1 MATITKR
8 PFGITSKGERATLY
22 TMVNEKGAS
31 VSVTDFG
38 GSIVS
43 ILIPDKNGNVTD
55 VVLGYDDVTGYEQQD
70 TFFGALIGRCGNRIE
85 KGRFT
90 LNGKTY
96 QLNLNDGNN
105 HLHGGNVG
113 YDKRF
118 WKVEEKDGSLV
129 LTLHS
134 PDGEENYP
142 GNLDITVT
150 YSFSDENELT
160 IHYEAVTDQDTVCNL
175 TNHSYFNLNGHAS
188 GSILDQKVR
197 ILADQYTLGN
207 DECVPNGKIADVEG
221 TVFDFREFR
230 RIGDDIDA
238 ETEQIQF
245 AGGYDHNWVL
255 TDSSKELTLCAQ
267 AYSEKSGIAL
277 DTKTTLP
284 GMQFYAGNFITAKNP
299 VGKDGAH
306 YDKRHGFCLETQ
318 VFPNATTHAHFPSP
332 YLKAGESYNTT
343 TQYCFYIK

>member
-1 MATITKR
+1 MTTITKKL
-8 PFGITSKGERATLY
+8 FGSTSKGEQATLY
-22 TMVNEKGAS
+22 TMTNSNGS
-31 VSVTDFG
+31 YVSITDFG

-43 ILIPDKNGNVTD
+43 IVVPDKNGTMTD
-55 VVLGYDDVTGYEQQD
+55 VVLGYDDVTGYEKQD
-70 TFFGALIGRCGNRIE
+70 TYFGALIGRCGNRIE

-90 LNGKTY
+90 LNGTTY

-105 HLHGGNVG
+105 HLHGGSVG

-118 WKVEEKDGSLV
+118 WNVEEKDGNLV
-129 LTLHS
+129 CTLNS

-150 YSFSDENELT
+150 YSFSDKNELS
-160 IHYEAVTDQDTVCNL
+160 IHYEAETDQDTVCNL
-175 TNHSYFNLNGHAS
+175 TNHVYFNLEGHGA
-188 GSILDQKVR
+188 GPILNHKLR
-197 ILADQYTLGN
+197 IFADQFTLGN
-207 DECVPNGKIADVEG
+207 DECVPTGVIADVED
-221 TVFDFREFR
+221 TVFDFREYR

-238 ETEQIQF
+238 NVEQIQF

-255 TDSSKELTLCAQ
+255 SDSSNNLTLCAQ
-267 AYSEKSGIAL
+267 AYSEETGIAF

-284 GMQFYAGNFITAKNP
+284 GMQFYAGNFIKAENP
-299 VGKDGAH
+299 IGKGGVH

-332 YLKAGESYNTT
+332 YLKAGEKYDTT
-343 TQYCFYIK
+343 TQYCFYNI